1 MKRRALGK
9 GIEAIISNKGPSEIE
24 SNYIEID
31 IENIYPNPFQPRK
44 KFNIE
49 KIKELASSIKEAGM
63 IQPIIVYKKAGKFHL
78 IVGER
83 RWRAVQYLK
92 WKKIPVIIKDISTDD
107 VMIGSL
113 VENIQREDL
122 NAIEISEGIELLMK
136 KTGLNQENVS
146 KKIGMNRSTLTNFLR
161 LLKLPEVI
169 KQGIISGEITQ
180 GHARAILSLN
190 SDNDMLKIFTNVL
203 KKKLSVRQTES
214 LVKKFYIED
223 VKRMAQY
230 DPDLQKIEDKL
241 VKFFSTKVKLR
252 YSKDG
257 EGKIE
262 IYFTKLDEFE
272 RIYKMFLKE

>member
-9 GIEAIISNKGPSEIE
+9 GIEAIISNKGPSELE

-49 KIKELASSIKEAGM
+49 KIKELASSIKESGM

-92 WKKIPVIIKDISTDD
+92 WKKIPAIIKDISTDN
-107 VMIGSL
+107 VMIGAL

-136 KTGLNQENVS
+136 KTKLNQENVS

-169 KQGIISGEITQ
+169 KQSIISGEITQ

-190 SDNDMLKIFTNVL
+190 SDDDMLKVFTSVL

-223 VKRMAQY
+223 VKRIVQC

-241 VKFFSTKVKLR
+241 IKFFSTKVKLR

-257 EGKIE
+257 KGKIE